1 MKDLTENNIYKT
13 FIVFAIPMVFSGLL
27 SQMYN
32 AIDTIIAG
40 KLLGSDGLA
49 AIGATSALV
58 QFISSAFWGYGT
70 GFSIYIARLF
80 GAREYSRIKASIF
93 SNLLAMLAASAVITV
108 SVLCFH
114 EKIFDILN
122 VDFSIR
128 KEAFKYFAVY
138 MSGLFIITSNMTCG
152 YIMNAFGIGSFPFYI
167 SIISAILNIFGNIF
181 TVAVLKIGV
190 TGLAA
195 ATVFSASVTLICYI
209 IKLHM
214 CFKEMNVSKEH
225 IKLSFRYIK
234 SAFSSSAAVMLQQM
248 IMYFASASIS
258 PFVNGIGS
266 TASAAYTVILKIYD
280 FNANIYQNSSKVL
293 SNYTAQCM
301 GSEKYRSI
309 PKAVR
314 TALIQGIVFVFPALL
329 TCVFFTDSVTSLF
342 FPSGDTGEAFGYV
355 AAFSKLCL
363 PFMLFNIVNN
373 LFHAL
378 FRGANALNFLVT
390 STALGAA
397 VRIAVSIICILKL
410 GIYGLFIGWI
420 ASWIIECIFA
430 VLVYISKKWQPIKM
444 QSAQKNPGI

>member
-13 FIVFAIPMVFSGLL
+13 FIIFAILMVFSGLL

-181 TVAVLKIGV
+181 L
-190 TGLAA
+190 
-195 ATVFSASVTLICYI
+195 
-209 IKLHM
+209 
-214 CFKEMNVSKEH
+214 
-225 IKLSFRYIK
+225 
-234 SAFSSSAAVMLQQM
+234 
-248 IMYFASASIS
+248 
-258 PFVNGIGS
+258 
-266 TASAAYTVILKIYD
+266 
-280 FNANIYQNSSKVL
+280 
-293 SNYTAQCM
+293 
-301 GSEKYRSI
+301 
-309 PKAVR
+309 
-314 TALIQGIVFVFPALL
+314 
-329 TCVFFTDSVTSLF
+329 
-342 FPSGDTGEAFGYV
+342 
-355 AAFSKLCL
+355 
-363 PFMLFNIVNN
+363 
-373 LFHAL
+373 
-378 FRGANALNFLVT
+378 
-390 STALGAA
+390 
-397 VRIAVSIICILKL
+397 
-410 GIYGLFIGWI
+410 
-420 ASWIIECIFA
+420 
-430 VLVYISKKWQPIKM
+430 
-444 QSAQKNPGI
+444 